1 MFVAENK
8 KEMSYQP
15 KQLLNHLQIALEEFS
30 RINLVSENLN
40 VLASFKPGFIFSIL
54 KNYLN
59 PFLFKGLVQDPEF
72 IKQSQ
77 IVFPNSQDLA
87 DFIGNSVPD
96 NSTSNYKIL
105 GVDLCERLK
114 DYFTSDPINKQ
125 AEPLKDFISF
135 KEYHPPHKLKKQF
148 IVVMAF
154 HECNHFPSLVDSV
167 LSTIEVTELIDTKIV
182 AGAASNSLLKMA
194 LIQINF
200 QKKRKPL
207 EYNKD

>member
-1 MFVAENK
+1 
-8 KEMSYQP
+8 MSYQP
-15 KQLLNHLQIALEEFS
+15 KQILNHLQIALEEFS

-40 VLASFKPGFIFSIL
+40 VLASFKPGFIFTIL

-87 DFIGNSVPD
+87 DFIGNSVPE

-135 KEYHPPHKLKKQF
+135 KEYYPPHKLKKKF
-148 IVVMAF
+148 IIVMAF
-154 HECNHFPSLVDSV
+154 QSNHFQSLVDSV
-167 LSTIEVTELIDTKIV
+167 LSTIEDTELIDTKIV
-182 AGAASNSLLKMA
+182 ADVGSNALLKMA
-194 LIQINF
+194 LIQIHF
-200 QKKRKPL
+200 LKKRKPL
-207 EYNKD
+207 EFNKD